1 MGHLPFLGS
10 YNKAGNAIHYMDKNN
25 FLKIFHK
32 YQEGK
37 ATQEE
42 IDFLE
47 NYYDLFDSHTD
58 LLDSLS
64 DIERQEIK
72 MDIRTSVLEKIKT
85 QELTAPRVRYVK
97 SKFLRLAAASLL
109 FMIMGATVLYFL
121 QKPEAHTEV
130 KMVAETI
137 KENIVIYLPDGSQVI
152 LSAGS
157 KLDYPASFDG
167 LKMREVTLTGEAYFD
182 IIHDASKPFK
192 VHSGKLET
200 IVLGTAFNIKAIDGQ
215 DNITVTVRR
224 GKVKVMDEEKKLELA
239 VITPNQQIVYNVQKV
254 NSVLNS
260 VDTEKYLTWMQED
273 LFCDNLTLFS
283 AMELLEDRY
292 NVKIEMADSSIG
304 SNRFTTTFSKKEK
317 IEDILETICLFNDLN
332 YTYDSQK
339 NSFII
344 TKKN

>member
-1 MGHLPFLGS
+1 MGHLVFLGS

-47 NYYDLFDSHTD
+47 NYYLLFDDHEE
-58 LLDSLS
+58 LLNSLS
-64 DIERQEIK
+64 DTEREEIK
-72 MDIRTSVLEKIKT
+72 MDIRSSVLEKINP
-85 QELTAPRVRYVK
+85 QEVPAPRIR
-97 SKFLRLAAASLL
+97 SFNQNFFRLAAASLL
-109 FMIMGATVLYFL
+109 FMIIGGSVLYFM
-121 QKPEAHTEV
+121 QATEAKTKV
-130 KMVAETI
+130 KMVAETLR
-137 KENIVIYLPDGSQVI
+137 ENSVIYLPDGSQVI

-157 KLDYPASFDG
+157 KLDYPVSFDG

-182 IIHDASKPFK
+182 IIHDDSKPFK

-215 DNITVTVRR
+215 ENITVTVRR
-224 GKVKVMDEEKKLELA
+224 GKVKVMDEEKKVELA
-239 VITPNQQIVYNVQKV
+239 VITPNQQIVYNVKKV

-260 VDTEKYLTWMQED
+260 VDTEKYLTWMKDD

-283 AMELLEDRY
+283 AVELLEDRY
-292 NVKIEMADSSIG
+292 NVTIKIEDSLIG
-304 SNRFTTTFSKKEK
+304 LNRFTTTFSKTEK
-317 IEDILETICLFNDLN
+317 IETILETICLFNDLN
-332 YTYDSQK
+332 YSYDARK
-339 NSFII
+339 NSFLI
-344 TKKN
+344 TNKK